1 MKLNF
6 ANIDNA
12 FKMGSSNFKDTQE
25 EIANLKKLIQSDKPK
40 KKTQMD
46 DSPYSIT
53 PKMNEY
59 QPTNNFNQPMNY
71 PNQPMNYPNQP
82 MNQQFNSFDYNLLK
96 VMGDPRFDHIVR
108 NYVLINYP
116 EWLKCSNQQQNGPQN
131 VPSLSKS
138 NFGNNYS
145 SNICYEIKRYIVFFI
160 FSVVIFLFLSL
171 I

>member
-53 PKMNEY
+53 PKINE
-59 QPTNNFNQPMNY
+59 PMNNFNQPMN
-71 PNQPMNYPNQP
+71 NFNQP

-96 VMGDPRFDHIVR
+96 VMGDPRFDHVVR
-108 NYVLINYP
+108 NYVLINHP
-116 EWLKCSNQQQNGPQN
+116 EWLNCSNQQQNQSQN
-131 VPSLSKS
+131 VPQKIPSLSKS
-138 NFGNNYS
+138 TFGNNYS